1 MELKNY
7 QQGVLNDLA
16 EYIQTLK
23 EQGNLYKAFSLFWK
37 SRGINSLQTGEPI
50 FHPYCDSMKG
60 IPNITVKVPT
70 AGGKTF
76 IACNAL
82 STIFSA
88 MPVRKTKV
96 VAWFVPSD
104 TILKQTYQ
112 NLKNPNHPYRQ
123 RIDTLFNGRVEVY
136 DKQAL
141 LYGQNFNPIIVKE
154 QLSIF
159 VLSIQSFASNAKD
172 KRLVYSENEH
182 LAEFVKTYDSNE
194 KRIEGADE
202 SSLIQVIAHLNPVA
216 IIDESHNFEGDLRI
230 DTITNI
236 NPCFVL
242 NLTATPRE
250 KSNIISFV
258 SPASLKRENM
268 VKLPVMVSNYQ
279 KHADVINSAI
289 ALRKNLEDKAKVEEA
304 QGGDYLRPI
313 VLFQAQPKNDEDD
326 ITFMNIKNTL
336 TKAGIPEEE
345 IKIKTAN
352 LNELK
357 GIDLMSRECPVRY
370 IITVNALKEGW
381 DCPFAYILAST
392 ANRSSK
398 IDVEQILGRILR
410 QPYTRQHKDALL
422 NMSYVL
428 TSSTNFQTTI
438 DNVVESLRLSGY
450 SQRDYMA
457 TDTTNKDFKQPE
469 SKLPFIDD
477 HVLELSSVND
487 SICNQESE
495 TETGVYSEPEETSHW
510 DFRAEDIVM
519 PTSEQEKESVV
530 DAIST
535 STAALIKNAESMS
548 HEYEQQIKGSVNN
561 EISEEIMSK
570 ITTYKI
576 QEWHKPYV
584 ENIMLPK
591 FFIKCNIDNDVFG
604 SISNKVPVTQE
615 ALLEGFSLSKEDKH
629 IVFNYDTANIKKID
643 IDEKDENNIIIFSVK
658 EKDAQALEN
667 YYSNISDRR
676 SLVTQLSK
684 SIRDN
689 ITQDNTISDGDL
701 HTYILGVLEGM
712 EMAELRNLG
721 KHIIDT
727 VQTFKNKIRTLKAN
741 YAKQQFESKIQTGQI
756 TVEQTEPLPT
766 ELILTKDKAPALDK
780 KMYQEEEGFNGFER
794 YVIEQVVTLDCVR
807 CWHRNQERGKGFCIN
822 GFINAYPDFIIVLKN
837 GITVLLETKGKHLD
851 GSDSQNKV
859 AIGDKWSNLAGRRFF
874 YFMVFEDKPIA
885 GAMSVGKFIECLKQL
900 GSNA

>member
-23 EQGNLYKAFSLFWK
+23 EQGNLNKAFSLFWK
-37 SRGINSLQTGEPI
+37 SRGINSLQTGEAI
-50 FHPYCDSMKG
+50 FHPYCDSLKG

-88 MPVRKTKV
+88 MPIRNTKV

-159 VLSIQSFASNAKD
+159 VLSIQSFASNSKD
-172 KRLVYSENEH
+172 KRLVYSENEY

-194 KRIEGADE
+194 KRIDGADE

-289 ALRKNLEDKAKVEEA
+289 ALRKNLEDKAKIEEA
-304 QGGDYLRPI
+304 QGGDYIRPI

-326 ITFMNIKNTL
+326 ITFINIKNTL
-336 TKAGIPEEE
+336 AKAGIPEEE

-357 GIDLMSRECPVRY
+357 GIELMSRECPVRY

-410 QPYTRQHKDALL
+410 QPYTRQHKNALL

-428 TSSTNFQTTI
+428 TSSANFHTTI

-457 TDTTNKDFKQPE
+457 TDTTSKDFKQPE

-477 HVLELSSVND
+477 HVLDLSYVND
-487 SICNQESE
+487 SISNQETENVDHPE
-495 TETGVYSEPEETSHW
+495 TEEASRW
-510 DFRAEDIVM
+510 DFCAEDIVM
-519 PTSEQEKESVV
+519 PTSTQDNGIGT

-535 STAALIKNAESMS
+535 STDTLIKEAENMS
-548 HEYEQQIKGSVNN
+548 QQYEQQIKNSQQD
-561 EISEEIMSK
+561 EISEEIMQK

-591 FFIKCNIDNDVFG
+591 FNINCKIDNSVFG
-604 SISNKVPVTQE
+604 PITNRVPVTQE
-615 ALLEGFSLSKEDKH
+615 ALLEGFRLSKEDKH
-629 IVFNYDTANIKKID
+629 IVFNYNTSNIKKID
-643 IDEKDENNIIIFSVK
+643 IDEKDENNIIAFSVK

-676 SLVTQLSK
+676 SLITQMSK

-721 KHIIDT
+721 KNIMNT
-727 VQTFKNKIRTLKAN
+727 VQTFKNKIRTLKEN
-741 YAKQQFESKIQTGQI
+741 YAKLQFESKILAGQI
-756 TVEQTEPLPT
+756 TLEQTAPLPS

-794 YVIEQVVTLDCVR
+794 DVIEQVITLDCVR

-859 AIGDKWSNLAGRRFF
+859 AIGDKWSNLAGSRFF

>member
-23 EQGNLYKAFSLFWK
+23 EQGNLNKAFSLFWK
-37 SRGINSLQTGEPI
+37 SRGINSLQTGEAI
-50 FHPYCDSMKG
+50 FHPYCDSLKG

-141 LYGQNFNPIIVKE
+141 LYGQNFNPIIIQE

-182 LAEFVKTYDSNE
+182 LAEFVKTYVTNE
-194 KRIEGADE
+194 RRIEGADE
-202 SSLIQVIAHLNPVA
+202 SSLIQVIAHLNPVT

-289 ALRKNLEDKAKVEEA
+289 ALRKNLEDKAKIEEA
-304 QGGDYLRPI
+304 QGGDYIRPI

-326 ITFMNIKNTL
+326 ITFINIKNTL
-336 TKAGIPEEE
+336 AKAGIPEEE

-357 GIDLMSRECPVRY
+357 GIELMSRECSVRY

-410 QPYTRQHKDALL
+410 QPYTRQHKNALL

-428 TSSTNFQTTI
+428 TSSANFHTTI

-457 TDTTNKDFKQPE
+457 TDTTSKDFKQPE
-469 SKLPFIDD
+469 SKLPFIDN
-477 HVLELSSVND
+477 HVL
-487 SICNQESE
+487 
-495 TETGVYSEPEETSHW
+495 
-510 DFRAEDIVM
+510 
-519 PTSEQEKESVV
+519 
-530 DAIST
+530 
-535 STAALIKNAESMS
+535 
-548 HEYEQQIKGSVNN
+548 
-561 EISEEIMSK
+561 
-570 ITTYKI
+570 
-576 QEWHKPYV
+576 
-584 ENIMLPK
+584 
-591 FFIKCNIDNDVFG
+591 
-604 SISNKVPVTQE
+604 
-615 ALLEGFSLSKEDKH
+615 
-629 IVFNYDTANIKKID
+629 
-643 IDEKDENNIIIFSVK
+643 
-658 EKDAQALEN
+658 
-667 YYSNISDRR
+667 
-676 SLVTQLSK
+676 
-684 SIRDN
+684 
-689 ITQDNTISDGDL
+689 
-701 HTYILGVLEGM
+701 
-712 EMAELRNLG
+712 
-721 KHIIDT
+721 
-727 VQTFKNKIRTLKAN
+727 
-741 YAKQQFESKIQTGQI
+741 
-756 TVEQTEPLPT
+756 
-766 ELILTKDKAPALDK
+766 
-780 KMYQEEEGFNGFER
+780 
-794 YVIEQVVTLDCVR
+794 
-807 CWHRNQERGKGFCIN
+807 
-822 GFINAYPDFIIVLKN
+822 
-837 GITVLLETKGKHLD
+837 
-851 GSDSQNKV
+851 
-859 AIGDKWSNLAGRRFF
+859 
-874 YFMVFEDKPIA
+874 
-885 GAMSVGKFIECLKQL
+885 
-900 GSNA
+900 

>member
-23 EQGNLYKAFSLFWK
+23 EQGNLNKAFSLFWK
-37 SRGINSLQTGEPI
+37 SRGINSLQTGEAI
-50 FHPYCDSMKG
+50 FHPYCDNMKG

-289 ALRKNLEDKAKVEEA
+289 ALRKNIEDMAKVEEA
-304 QGGDYLRPI
+304 QGGDYIRPI

-326 ITFMNIKNTL
+326 ITFINIKNTL

-357 GIDLMSRECPVRY
+357 GIELMSKECPVRY

-410 QPYTRQHKDALL
+410 QPYTRQHKNALL

-428 TSSTNFQTTI
+428 TSSANFHTTI

-457 TDTTNKDFKQPE
+457 TDTTSKDFKQPE

-477 HVLELSSVND
+477 HVLELSCVND
-487 SICNQESE
+487 SISVQE
-495 TETGVYSEPEETSHW
+495 TENEDHPETEETSRW
-510 DFRAEDIVM
+510 DFCAEDIVM
-519 PTSEQEKESVV
+519 PTSTLEKGIGT

-535 STAALIKNAESMS
+535 STNTLIKKAENMS
-548 HEYEQQIKGSVNN
+548 QQYEQQIKNSQQDV
-561 EISEEIMSK
+561 ISEEIMQK

-576 QEWHKPYV
+576 QEWQKPYV

-591 FFIKCNIDNDVFG
+591 FYINCNIDNGVFG
-604 SISNKVPVTQE
+604 PISNRVPVTQE

-629 IVFNYDTANIKKID
+629 IVFNYNTSNIKKID
-643 IDEKDENNIIIFSVK
+643 IDEKDENNIIAFSVK

-676 SLVTQLSK
+676 SLITQLSK

-721 KHIIDT
+721 KNIMDT

-741 YAKQQFESKIQTGQI
+741 YAKLQFESKILAGQI
-756 TVEQTEPLPT
+756 TLEQKEPLPS

-794 YVIEQVVTLDCVR
+794 DVIEQVITQDCVR

-859 AIGDKWSNLAGRRFF
+859 AIGDKWSNLAGSSFF

-900 GSNA
+900 GSNT